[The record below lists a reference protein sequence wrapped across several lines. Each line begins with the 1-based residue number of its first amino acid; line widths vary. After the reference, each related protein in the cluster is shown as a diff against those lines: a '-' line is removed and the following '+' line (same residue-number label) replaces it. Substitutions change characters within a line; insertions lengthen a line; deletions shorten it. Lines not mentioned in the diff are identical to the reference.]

1 MITVSELKE
10 ACEKIEREWGS
21 DSKVCI
27 QIRNEDGSLI
37 NGDYCLSLF
46 RDADGTL
53 FLSNHKFKHGNC
65 E

>member
-1 MITVSELKE
+1 MIVNELKE
-10 ACEKIEREWGS
+10 SGGS

-27 QIRNEDGSLI
+27 QIRNEDGSLKD
-37 NGDYCLSLF
+37 GDYCIDLF

-53 FLSNHKFKHGNC
+53 FLTNHKFKHGNC